1 MLAVLRHKD
10 SLSRIVFPK
19 PKMDSKCGP
28 ATNKPATSTYQPI
41 SASLPIFHSSEASK
55 EWVQLLKIRMNRE
68 LSLTEFF

>member
-19 PKMDSKCGP
+19 PKMDSKRGP

-41 SASLPIFHSSEASK
+41 SATMPSFHSSEASK
-55 EWVQLLKIRMNRE
+55 EWVQLLKIRMDRE
-68 LSLTEFF
+68 LSLTELF